1 MTNSA
6 KSLIYFIYLFFHF
19 LLEWSF
25 IEYASDFFFFPQP
38 VSIYAGLPVSVVG
51 C

>member
-6 KSLIYFIYLFFHF
+6 KSTRAPF
-19 LLEWSF
+19 LLEWAF
-25 IEYASDFFFFPQP
+25 IEYASDFFYYHYYYFPQS